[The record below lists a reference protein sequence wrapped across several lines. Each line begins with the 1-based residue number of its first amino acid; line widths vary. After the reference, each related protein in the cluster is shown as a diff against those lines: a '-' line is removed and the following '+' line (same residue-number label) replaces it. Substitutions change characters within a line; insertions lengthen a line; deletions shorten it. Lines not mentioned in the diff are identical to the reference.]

1 MSEARKVYAVPIL
14 PPVLVG
20 RAENLLEAELLVTN
34 AGYRIM
40 GEEDGGLDGLV
51 DYEEGEGAV
60 WRIAVWPEGVQ
71 P

>member
-1 MSEARKVYAVPIL
+1 MSEVRRVYAVPIL

-20 RAENLLEAELLVTN
+20 RAENLLEAELLVTS

-40 GEEDGGLDGLV
+40 GEEDCSLDGLA
-51 DYEEGEGAV
+51 DDEEGAV
-60 WRIAVWPEGVQ
+60 WRVAVWPEGVQ